1 MERLADI
8 RRTNVIVVGSGIAG
22 LSTALGLSGCTLL
35 TRGRLGSGCSGWA
48 QGGIA
53 AAIDADDSAALHA
66 ADTVAVSGGIG
77 DADVAEAVTAAAAGR
92 IAWLQTLGTH
102 FDLAPDG
109 SLALGREAGH
119 SARRI
124 VHADG
129 DATGAEVMR
138 ALTLAARARDDIDIC
153 EHHELIDLVICDG
166 RIAGVLALA
175 GKEHRVM
182 ILAPVVVLAT
192 GGLGGLYSHTTNP
205 AEVSGDGIAI
215 AARAGAR
222 LADLEFV
229 QFHPTALAVR
239 SDPVPLLTEA
249 LRGEGAVLVNDRG
262 DRFMQGV
269 HKDAELAPRDV
280 VARAVWQQRMGGRE
294 VYLDASEAVGSAFP
308 ERFPTVWDA
317 ARRAGFDPR
326 HQGLPVTP
334 AEHYAM
340 GGIATDTAGRTSI
353 PGLWAVGECGSN
365 GLHGANR
372 LASNSLLEGM
382 VTGAAAART
391 IAAADFGTVP
401 AAGLL
406 TAGQAFVGTAGVW
419 SDGEM
424 VATIRDLMWR
434 HAGLVRSASG
444 LHDALAILDR
454 LAVRYQQRNYAER
467 NMLQL
472 ARVIVH
478 AALARSE
485 SRGAHWRTDCPVT
498 LPGLARRHFMTVRPE
513 RPVELSGLVKQAA

>member
-1 MERLADI
+1 MKRIADV
-8 RRTNVIVVGSGIAG
+8 RRTNAIVVGSGIAG
-22 LSTALGLSGCTLL
+22 LSAALGLPGCTLL
-35 TRGRLGSGCSGWA
+35 TRGRLGSGCSRWA

-53 AAIDADDSAALHA
+53 AAIGADDSAELHA
-66 ADTVAVSGGIG
+66 ADTFAVSAGIG

-92 IAWLQTLGTH
+92 VAWLESLGAR
-102 FDLAPDG
+102 FDRAADG

-138 ALTLAARARDDIDIC
+138 ALTRAVQARDDIDIR
-153 EHHELIDLVICDG
+153 EQHELIDLVISNG
-166 RIAGVLALA
+166 RVAGVLALA
-175 GKEHRVM
+175 DDEHLVM
-182 ILAPVVVLAT
+182 FLAPAVVLAT
-192 GGLGGLYSHTTNP
+192 GGLGGLYAHTTNP
-205 AEVSGDGIAI
+205 AEVSGDGIAV

-229 QFHPTALAVR
+229 QFHPTALAVE

-249 LRGEGAVLVNDRG
+249 LRGEGAVLINDRG
-262 DRFMQGV
+262 DRFMLDL
-269 HKDAELAPRDV
+269 HADAELAPRDV
-280 VARAVWQQRMGGRE
+280 VARAVWQQRIDGCD
-294 VYLDASEAVGSAFP
+294 VFLDASDAIGSAFP
-308 ERFPTVWDA
+308 ERFPTVWA
-317 ARRAGFDPR
+317 MAQRAGFDPR

-340 GGIATDTAGRTSI
+340 GGIATDVSGRTSV

-382 VTGAAAART
+382 VTGAAAAKAITATGAGR
-391 IAAADFGTVP
+391 IALTGLLAAEQAIAGTVD
-401 AAGLL
+401 AH
-406 TAGQAFVGTAGVW
+406 T
-419 SDGEM
+419 DGELI
-424 VATIRDLMWR
+424 ATVRDLMWR
-434 HAGLVRSASG
+434 HAGLVRSARG
-444 LHDALAILDR
+444 LHEALAVLDR
-454 LAVRYQQRNYAER
+454 LDVRRQQRTYAER

-472 ARVIVH
+472 ARLIVH

-485 SRGAHWRTDCPVT
+485 SRGAHWREDCPVT
-498 LPGLARRHFMTVRPE
+498 LPGLARRNFLAVRPE
-513 RPVELSGLVKQAA
+513 RPVELSGQVKRAA